1 MMSHVVE
8 ETPARPALRWLTA
21 AFVGLVVCTQI
32 GSWTAPSMVKDN
44 PEAVLALSSRMR
56 HLFLS
61 VPADISPFAYAAIGF
76 TRLLVAGLVCYSLGR
91 LVGDRLFRWFDVQSG
106 GERPATLRWIERAVQ
121 RAAVP
126 LVFVFPGS
134 NIAAFLVGR
143 RRLHP
148 GAFIAA
154 LAAGIAF
161 RLWWIWV
168 AAQRFKAEL
177 SSALDFI
184 DRYQTWFVI
193 GLVALSVIP
202 GFRKAY
208 TQEKART
215 SAEPADIDQQ
225 PE

>member
-1 MMSHVVE
+1 MSEIVE
-8 ETPARPALRWLTA
+8 EQPSRTALRWLTC
-21 AFVGLVVCTQI
+21 AFIGLVICTQI
-32 GSWTAPSMVKDN
+32 GSWSAPSMAKDN
-44 PEAVLALSSRMR
+44 PEAMLALSSRMR

-61 VPADISPFAYAAIGF
+61 VPADISPFAYASIGF
-76 TRLLVAGLVCYSLGR
+76 VRLLVAGLICYGLGR

-106 GERPATLRWIERAVQ
+106 GDRPATLRWIERAVH

-148 GAFIAA
+148 GAFIGA

-177 SSALDFI
+177 SSALDLI
-184 DRYQTWFVI
+184 DRYQIWLII

-202 GFRKAY
+202 GVRKAY
-208 TQEKART
+208 AQEKART
-215 SAEPADIDQQ
+215 SAESADVDRRL
-225 PE
+225 E